1 VRDASEIPGVRV
13 VVKPHPAE
21 TAAPYLAA
29 AQGAAHLA
37 IAPAGIDLADL
48 TRIARLL
55 VTVNSTAAIEAMVL
69 GVPSLVLAM
78 PNNLTPFV
86 EAGAMAGVHD
96 GAPIAP
102 ALGALL
108 ADERGRAELLR
119 RSAAFMERYRI
130 GSDGGA
136 ARRAA
141 EEIVSLAS
149 GTKRPDGIS

>member
-1 VRDASEIPGVRV
+1 MRL

-29 AQGAAHLA
+29 AHGASHVA
-37 IAPAGIDLADL
+37 IAPSGVDLADL

-86 EAGAMAGVHD
+86 EAGAMAGVRD
-96 GAPIAP
+96 GEPIGP
-102 ALGALL
+102 ALRALL
-108 ADERGRAELLR
+108 ADEQGRADLLR
-119 RSAAFMERYRI
+119 QSAAFMERYRV

-141 EEIVSLAS
+141 EEIVRLAS
-149 GTKRPDGIS
+149 RTDRPGKVS